1 MELIRGWHNLRTR
14 HRGCVATI
22 GNFDGVH
29 RGHQAVLAR
38 LAEEARRYRLPA
50 TVITFEPQP
59 LEYLRPQAAPA
70 RLTELRS
77 KLQALQDHGVDRVLC
92 LRFGQ
97 QLAETPAETFI
108 DELLVERLGVRF
120 LMVGDDFRFGHG
132 RRGDY
137 AMLQAAGEWQGFAV
151 ERMPTVLDGGVR
163 VSSTGIRQ
171 ALAAGELAQ
180 AARLL
185 GRPYRICGRVV
196 RGQALGR
203 QLGYPTANIAFHRPP
218 PPLEGIFVVRVGGLD
233 RPRSGVASIGTRPT
247 VNGTRTLLEVYLF
260 DFSGNLYGRHLD
272 VEFLQRLR
280 SEQRFDSLEALRAQ
294 MDLDAA
300 AARDYFSA
308 FGAGLQEQ
316 DDRT

>member
-70 RLTELRS
+70 RLSALGGKAPALPAPGADRAPCPRS
-77 KLQALQDHGVDRVLC
+77 
-92 LRFGQ
+92 GQ
-97 QLAETPAETFI
+97 QPAATPAAPFL

-137 AMLQAAGEWQGFAV
+137 AMLQAAGERQGFAV
-151 ERMPTVLDGGVR
+151 ERMPTVLDGGER

-203 QLGYPTANIAFHRPP
+203 QLGYPTAHIAFHRPP

-233 RPRSGVASIGTRPT
+233 RPRPGVASIGTRPT